1 MRRILPRSA
10 KERLR
15 AMARVLLGLDIR
27 FANSWEFDIRRYE
40 LDATH
45 IRRFFHFEYL
55 LKQIDDVE
63 GHIVECGVGPGRSVF
78 AFSIITQT
86 LTRPRQIWGFDT
98 FKGILPPSTEDGKS
112 NAHKTGWW
120 NHPRRQVVE
129 LLQFNGIDQSFI
141 TDNIKLVPGEF
152 SESLPVYDG
161 GPIALLHL
169 DIDFYESYKTALESL
184 YCHVAPG
191 GIIAFDEY
199 LKPVWPGATQA
210 IEEFFADRPE
220 EIVRSPVTELYYVVK
235 IDSPP

>member
-27 FANSWEFDIRRYE
+27 FANSREFDIRRYE

-45 IRRFFHFEYL
+45 IRRFFHFEFL

-63 GHIVECGVGPGRSVF
+63 GHIVECGVGPGRSIF
-78 AFSIITQT
+78 AFSIITQSM
-86 LTRPRQIWGFDT
+86 TRPREIWGFDT
-98 FKGILPPSTEDGKS
+98 FEGIPPPSIEDGKT

-120 NHPRRQVVE
+120 SHSQKQVVE
-129 LLQFNGIDQSFI
+129 LLQFNGIDRSFI
-141 TDNIKLVPGEF
+141 AENIKLVPGGF
-152 SESLPVYDG
+152 SKSLPEYDG

-169 DIDFYESYKTALESL
+169 DIDFYESYKTVLEAL
-184 YCHVAPG
+184 YDHVAPG

-210 IEEFFADRPE
+210 VDEFFADRPE
-220 EIVRSPVTELYYVVK
+220 EIVKSPVTELYYVVK
-235 IDSPP
+235 VGSPP

>member
-1 MRRILPRSA
+1 M
-10 KERLR
+10 
-15 AMARVLLGLDIR
+15 
-27 FANSWEFDIRRYE
+27 
-40 LDATH
+40 
-45 IRRFFHFEYL
+45 
-55 LKQIDDVE
+55 
-63 GHIVECGVGPGRSVF
+63 
-78 AFSIITQT
+78 
-86 LTRPRQIWGFDT
+86 
-98 FKGILPPSTEDGKS
+98 
-112 NAHKTGWW
+112 
-120 NHPRRQVVE
+120 
-129 LLQFNGIDQSFI
+129 QFNGIDQSFI